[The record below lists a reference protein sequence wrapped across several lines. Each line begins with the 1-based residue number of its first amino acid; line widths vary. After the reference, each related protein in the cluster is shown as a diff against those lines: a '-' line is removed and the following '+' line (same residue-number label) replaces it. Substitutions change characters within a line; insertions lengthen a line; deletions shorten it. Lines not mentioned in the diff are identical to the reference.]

1 MLLKSAIIVSMSNPA
16 LQKKLQE
23 TFDFDVKSPAGEL
36 KNMSTILNELFM
48 KYQDLGSLDQGELL
62 QKIGGKQQ
70 ASRLQ
75 AMLDGYVQ
83 SQVLAIKEKEFV
95 ALGMSIILRCEP
107 CINFHVEA
115 LMKAGAT
122 REELGDVL
130 AMAIQMGGGP
140 GLMYAGHAL
149 ACWDELAAV

>member
-1 MLLKSAIIVSMSNPA
+1 MGYKDKIHDMR
-16 LQKKLQE
+16 
-23 TFDFDVKSPAGEL
+23 GEL
-36 KNMSTILNELFM
+36 RVLNKTIPEAT
-48 KYQDLGSLDQGELL
+48 QGFATLSKAVKDNGPL
-62 QKIGGKQQ
+62 S
-70 ASRLQ
+70 A
-75 AMLDGYVQ
+75 
-83 SQVLAIKEKEFV
+83 KEKEYV
-95 ALGMSIILRCEP
+95 ALGMSVILRCEP

-149 ACWDELAAV
+149 ACWDELAA